1 MGGGGGGN
9 WSKFQYSF
17 AEHTTLWFSWIIM
30 NYRVAMPFY
39 QNFQTSYYGDILRR
53 WNINFWS
60 DIFTWGI
67 FWGIMKK
74 SSSLFCLYSWNVNHP
89 QYYVHVKMFY
99 LTRWSTNICS
109 IALTL
114 LLIVVFWFL
123 IFISTI
129 YYSKEI
135 VQFKYQTWL
144 TFSWHCKSCNV
155 FTIYETLFQNVINI
169 YQ

>member
-1 MGGGGGGN
+1 MRN
-9 WSKFQYSF
+9 ILRFDF
-17 AEHTTLWFSWIIM
+17 HELSWIIELRCLFIKISKLHTM
-30 NYRVAMPFY
+30 AI
-39 QNFQTSYYGDILRR
+39 SYAVEAL
-53 WNINFWS
+53 
-60 DIFTWGI
+60 IFEVIFSHGEF

-74 SSSLFCLYSWNVNHP
+74 CSSLFCLYSWNVNLP